1 MDAQQSPVEMKDAPR
16 DAEDAETPEVEM
28 SEADREKEPMT
39 GTGTG
44 TGTGGADAD
53 EEPASDGMMEAAAE
67 KNGTVKLKVLEEDEE
82 RMKFM
87 GLNKEELLR
96 VAGSPGWVRT
106 RWALLLV
113 FWIGWLGMLVGAVLI
128 ILQAPVCR
136 ELPPSDWW
144 NEGPLLQIRNLQDF
158 SETRDLK
165 GLEQKVGSLSELK
178 LKGLVIGPIHAAP
191 ADDPMNLQF
200 EEISPEYGSLEQFKR
215 FLQTAHRKGIFVV
228 LDLTPNYRGSSGPWF
243 SSASVTNVAERLKS
257 ALVFW
262 LSEGVDGIQLSGV
275 EHVTRMVP
283 SLWTD
288 IRAII
293 QNGTDKYPNKRV
305 LIGVTDS
312 SSADAVSDVLSSTGV
327 DLLLS
332 GVLSASNQTERAHDV
347 QMLYSNH
354 SQTKLAWSLE
364 APRDLNRDL
373 VRANQLLLMTLP
385 GTPVFIGGEE
395 IGLKD
400 EGTKVVWDSEKELND
415 SQQQGEPAERSFFRS
430 ISELR
435 GKERSL
441 MFGDFFLLFHSY
453 SSLAYLRVWDQNDRF
468 LAAFNWAAEEVELH
482 LSGAGLPRHA
492 VVVLSTNSSALP
504 VDGSVDL
511 QKLRLGPGQAV
522 LARFPYAG

>member
-1 MDAQQSPVEMKDAPR
+1 PNKTSENE
-16 DAEDAETPEVEM
+16 AE
-28 SEADREKEPMT
+28 REREPMT
-39 GTGTG
+39 G
-44 TGTGGADAD
+44 
-53 EEPASDGMMEAAAE
+53 PPAAAE

-82 RMKFM
+82 QTKFT

-128 ILQAPVCR
+128 ILRAPVCR
-136 ELPPSDWW
+136 ELPPTDWW
-144 NEGPLLQIRNLQDF
+144 NEGPLLQIRNLQAF
-158 SETRDLK
+158 SETKDLK
-165 GLEQKVGSLSELK
+165 GLEQKVSTLSGLK

-191 ADDPMNLQF
+191 ADDPMNLEF
-200 EEISPEYGSLEQFKR
+200 EEISPEFGNLEQFKR
-215 FLQTAHRKGIFVV
+215 LLQTAHRKGVFVV

-262 LSEGVDGIQLSGV
+262 LSEGVDGIQLPGV
-275 EHVTRMVP
+275 EDLARMVP

-305 LIGVTDS
+305 LIGVTET
-312 SSADAVSDVLSSTGV
+312 SSAETVSDVLSSTGV

-332 GVLSASNQTERAHDV
+332 GVLSASDQTERAHSV
-347 QMLYSNH
+347 QLLYSNH

-364 APRDLNRDL
+364 DLSRDL
-373 VRANQLLLMTLP
+373 VKVNQLLLMTLP
-385 GTPVFIGGEE
+385 GTPVFIGGDG

-400 EGTKVVWDSEKELND
+400 DMELN
-415 SQQQGEPAERSFFRS
+415 SSLQRSFFQS

-441 MFGDFFLLFHSY
+441 LFGDFSLLFNSS
-453 SSLAYLRVWDQNDRF
+453 SSLAYLRVWDQSTRF
-468 LAAFNWAAEEVELH
+468 LAAFNWAAEEVELQ
-482 LSGAGLPRHA
+482 LSGAGLPHHAA
-492 VVVLSTNSSALP
+492 VVRSTNTSALP
-504 VDGSVDL
+504 EESSVDL
-511 QKLRLGPGQAV
+511 RKLRLGPGQAALV
-522 LARFPYAG
+522 RFPHDG

>member
-16 DAEDAETPEVEM
+16 DAADAETDV
-28 SEADREKEPMT
+28 SEAEREREPM
-39 GTGTG
+39 

-53 EEPASDGMMEAAAE
+53 EGAASDGLMEPPAAEAE

-82 RMKFM
+82 QTKFT

-128 ILQAPVCR
+128 ILRAPVCR
-136 ELPPSDWW
+136 ELPPTDWW
-144 NEGPLLQIRNLQDF
+144 NEGPLLQIKNLKAF

-165 GLEQKVGSLSELK
+165 GLEQKVSTLSGLK

-191 ADDPMNLQF
+191 ADDPMNLEF
-200 EEISPEYGSLEQFKR
+200 EEISPEFGNLEQFNSL
-215 FLQTAHRKGIFVV
+215 LQTAHRKGVSVV

-262 LSEGVDGIQLSGV
+262 LSEGVDGIQLPGV
-275 EHVTRMVP
+275 EDLARMVP

-305 LIGVTDS
+305 LIGVTEA
-312 SSADAVSDVLSSTGV
+312 SSAETVSDVLSSTGV

-332 GVLSASNQTERAHDV
+332 GVLSASDQTERAHSV
-347 QMLYSNH
+347 QVLYSNH

-364 APRDLNRDL
+364 APRDLSRDL
-373 VRANQLLLMTLP
+373 VKVNQLLLMTLP
-385 GTPVFIGGEE
+385 GTPVFIGGDG

-400 EGTKVVWDSEKELND
+400 EDTKVVWDSEAELN
-415 SQQQGEPAERSFFRS
+415 SSLQGERGERNFFQS

-441 MFGDFFLLFHSY
+441 LFGDFSLLFNSS
-453 SSLAYLRVWDQNDRF
+453 SSLAYLRFWDQSTRF
-468 LAAFNWAAEEVELH
+468 LAAFNWAAEEVELQ
-482 LSGAGLPRHA
+482 LSGAGLPHHAA
-492 VVVLSTNSSALP
+492 VVRSTNTSALP
-504 VDGSVDL
+504 EESSVDL
-511 QKLRLGPGQAV
+511 RKLRLGARQAALV
-522 LARFPYAG
+522 RFPHDG

>member
-1 MDAQQSPVEMKDAPR
+1 
-16 DAEDAETPEVEM
+16 M
-28 SEADREKEPMT
+28 SKITKAVCLSEEPM
-39 GTGTG
+39 

-53 EEPASDGMMEAAAE
+53 EGADGLMEPPAAAE

-82 RMKFM
+82 QTKFT

-128 ILQAPVCR
+128 ILRAPVCR
-136 ELPPSDWW
+136 ELPPTDWW
-144 NEGPLLQIRNLQDF
+144 NEGPLLQIKNLQAF

-165 GLEQKVGSLSELK
+165 GLEQKVSTLSGLK

-191 ADDPMNLQF
+191 ADDPMNLEF
-200 EEISPEYGSLEQFKR
+200 EEISPEFGNLEQFKR
-215 FLQTAHRKGIFVV
+215 LLQTAHRKGVFVV

-262 LSEGVDGIQLSGV
+262 LSEGVDGIQLPGV
-275 EHVTRMVP
+275 EDLARMVP

-293 QNGTDKYPNKRV
+293 QNGTDKV
-305 LIGVTDS
+305 LIGVTEA
-312 SSADAVSDVLSSTGV
+312 SSAETVSDVLSSTGV

-332 GVLSASNQTERAHDV
+332 GVLSASDQTERAHSV
-347 QMLYSNH
+347 QVLYSNH

-364 APRDLNRDL
+364 APRDLSRDL
-373 VRANQLLLMTLP
+373 FKVNQLLLMTLP
-385 GTPVFIGGEE
+385 GTPVFIGGDG
-395 IGLKD
+395 IGLKEED
-400 EGTKVVWDSEKELND
+400 TKVVWDSETELN
-415 SQQQGEPAERSFFRS
+415 SSLQRGERSFFQS

-441 MFGDFFLLFHSY
+441 LFGDFSLLFNSS
-453 SSLAYLRVWDQNDRF
+453 SSLAYLRFWDQSTRF
-468 LAAFNWAAEEVELH
+468 LAAFNWAAEEVELQ
-482 LSGAGLPRHA
+482 LSGAGLPHHAA
-492 VVVLSTNSSALP
+492 VVRSTNTSALP
-504 VDGSVDL
+504 EESSVNL
-511 QKLRLGPGQAV
+511 RKLRLGPGQAALV
-522 LARFPYAG
+522 RFPHDG

>member
-16 DAEDAETPEVEM
+16 NAADAETDV
-28 SEADREKEPMT
+28 SEAEREREPM
-39 GTGTG
+39 

-53 EEPASDGMMEAAAE
+53 EGADGLMEPPAAAE

-82 RMKFM
+82 QTKFT

-128 ILQAPVCR
+128 ILRAPVCR
-136 ELPPSDWW
+136 ELPPTDWW
-144 NEGPLLQIRNLQDF
+144 NEGPLLQIKNLQAF

-165 GLEQKVGSLSELK
+165 GLEQKVSTLSGLK

-191 ADDPMNLQF
+191 ADDPMNLEF
-200 EEISPEYGSLEQFKR
+200 EEISPEFGNLEQFKR
-215 FLQTAHRKGIFVV
+215 LLQTAHRKGVFVV

-243 SSASVTNVAERLKS
+243 SSASVTNVS

-262 LSEGVDGIQLSGV
+262 LSEGVDGIQLPGV
-275 EHVTRMVP
+275 EDLARMVP

-305 LIGVTDS
+305 LIGVTEA
-312 SSADAVSDVLSSTGV
+312 SSAETVSDVLSSTGV

-332 GVLSASNQTERAHDV
+332 GVLSASDQTERAHSV
-347 QMLYSNH
+347 QVLYSNH

-364 APRDLNRDL
+364 APRDLSRDL
-373 VRANQLLLMTLP
+373 FKVNQLLLMTLP
-385 GTPVFIGGEE
+385 GTPVFIGGDG
-395 IGLKD
+395 IGLK
-400 EGTKVVWDSEKELND
+400 EEVRQTKLRQTLLKEMFLL
-415 SQQQGEPAERSFFRS
+415 FFQS

-441 MFGDFFLLFHSY
+441 LFGDFSLLFNSS
-453 SSLAYLRVWDQNDRF
+453 SSLAYLRFWDQSTRF
-468 LAAFNWAAEEVELH
+468 LAAFNWAAEEVELQ
-482 LSGAGLPRHA
+482 LSGAGLPHHAA
-492 VVVLSTNSSALP
+492 VVRSTNTSALP
-504 VDGSVDL
+504 EESSVNL
-511 QKLRLGPGQAV
+511 RKLRLGPGQAALV
-522 LARFPYAG
+522 RCLTSGEHFLPPSA

>member
-1 MDAQQSPVEMKDAPR
+1 MSHGFESIIFE
-16 DAEDAETPEVEM
+16 AE
-28 SEADREKEPMT
+28 REREPMT
-39 GTGTG
+39 GA
-44 TGTGGADAD
+44 GGADAD
-53 EEPASDGMMEAAAE
+53 EGADGLMEPPAAAE

-82 RMKFM
+82 QTKFT

-128 ILQAPVCR
+128 ILRAPVCR
-136 ELPPSDWW
+136 ELPPTDWW
-144 NEGPLLQIRNLQDF
+144 NEGPLLQIRNLQAF
-158 SETRDLK
+158 SETKDLK
-165 GLEQKVGSLSELK
+165 GLEQKVSTLSGLK

-191 ADDPMNLQF
+191 ADDPMNLEF
-200 EEISPEYGSLEQFKR
+200 EEISPEFGNLEQFKR
-215 FLQTAHRKGIFVV
+215 LLQTAHRKGVFVV

-262 LSEGVDGIQLSGV
+262 LSEGVDGIQLPGV
-275 EHVTRMVP
+275 EDLARMVP

-293 QNGTDKYPNKRV
+293 QNGTDKV
-305 LIGVTDS
+305 LIGVTET
-312 SSADAVSDVLSSTGV
+312 SSAETVSDVLSSTGV

-332 GVLSASNQTERAHDV
+332 GVLSASDQTERAHSV
-347 QMLYSNH
+347 QLLYSNH

-364 APRDLNRDL
+364 DLSRDL
-373 VRANQLLLMTLP
+373 VKVNQLLLMTLP
-385 GTPVFIGGEE
+385 GTPVFIGGDG

-400 EGTKVVWDSEKELND
+400 DDTKVVWDSEMELN
-415 SQQQGEPAERSFFRS
+415 SSLQRGERSFFQS

-441 MFGDFFLLFHSY
+441 LFGDFSLLFNSS
-453 SSLAYLRVWDQNDRF
+453 SSLAYLRVWDQSTRF
-468 LAAFNWAAEEVELH
+468 LAAFNWAAEEVELQ
-482 LSGAGLPRHA
+482 LSGAGLPHHAA
-492 VVVLSTNSSALP
+492 VVRSTNTSALP
-504 VDGSVDL
+504 EESSVDL
-511 QKLRLGPGQAV
+511 RKLRLGPGQAALV
-522 LARFPYAG
+522 RFPHDG

>member
-1 MDAQQSPVEMKDAPR
+1 MSHGFET
-16 DAEDAETPEVEM
+16 DAETDV
-28 SEADREKEPMT
+28 SEAEREREPMT
-39 GTGTG
+39 GA
-44 TGTGGADAD
+44 GGADAD
-53 EEPASDGMMEAAAE
+53 EGADGLMEPPAAAE

-82 RMKFM
+82 QTKFT

-128 ILQAPVCR
+128 ILRAPVCR
-136 ELPPSDWW
+136 ELPPTDWW
-144 NEGPLLQIRNLQDF
+144 NEGPLLQIRNLQAF
-158 SETRDLK
+158 SETKDLK
-165 GLEQKVGSLSELK
+165 GLEQKVSTLSGLK

-191 ADDPMNLQF
+191 ADDPMNLEF
-200 EEISPEYGSLEQFKR
+200 EEISPEFGNLEQFKR
-215 FLQTAHRKGIFVV
+215 LLQTAHRKGVFVV

-243 SSASVTNVAERLKS
+243 SSASVTNVS

-262 LSEGVDGIQLSGV
+262 LSEGVDGIQLPGV
-275 EHVTRMVP
+275 EDLARMVP

-305 LIGVTDS
+305 LIGVTET
-312 SSADAVSDVLSSTGV
+312 SSAETVSDVLSSTGV

-332 GVLSASNQTERAHDV
+332 GVLSASDQTERAHSV
-347 QMLYSNH
+347 QLLYSNH

-364 APRDLNRDL
+364 DLSRDL
-373 VRANQLLLMTLP
+373 VKVNQLLLMTLP
-385 GTPVFIGGEE
+385 GTPVFIGGDG

-400 EGTKVVWDSEKELND
+400 DVRQTKLRQTLFKEM
-415 SQQQGEPAERSFFRS
+415 SKCHRSFFQS

-441 MFGDFFLLFHSY
+441 LFGDFSLLFNSS
-453 SSLAYLRVWDQNDRF
+453 SSLAYLRVWDQSTRF
-468 LAAFNWAAEEVELH
+468 LAAFNWAAEEVELQ
-482 LSGAGLPRHA
+482 LSGAGLPHHAA
-492 VVVLSTNSSALP
+492 VVRSTNTSALP
-504 VDGSVDL
+504 EESSVDL
-511 QKLRLGPGQAV
+511 CVTSGEHFLLPSA
-522 LARFPYAG
+522 

>member
-1 MDAQQSPVEMKDAPR
+1 MDAQQQSPVEMKDAPR
-16 DAEDAETPEVEM
+16 DAEDAETAEAEM

-44 TGTGGADAD
+44 TGGADAD
-53 EEPASDGMMEAAAE
+53 EEAASDGMMETAAE
-67 KNGTVKLKVLEEDEE
+67 TNGTVKLKVLEEDEE

-136 ELPPSDWW
+136 ELPPTDWW
-144 NEGPLLQIRNLQDF
+144 NQGPLLQIRNLQDF

-165 GLEQKVGSLSELK
+165 GLEQKVSSLSELK

-200 EEISPEYGSLEQFKR
+200 EEISPEFGSLEQFKR
-215 FLQTAHRKGIFVV
+215 LLQTAHKKGIFVV

-275 EHVTRMVP
+275 EQVTRMVP

-312 SSADAVSDVLSSTGV
+312 SSADTVSDVLSSTGV

-332 GVLSASNQTERAHDV
+332 GVLSASNQTERAHNV

-364 APRDLNRDL
+364 APQDLNHDL
-373 VRANQLLLMTLP
+373 VRVNQLLLMTLP

-400 EGTKVVWDSEKELND
+400 KGTKMVWDSEKELND
-415 SQQQGEPAERSFFRS
+415 SLQQGEPTERTFFRS

-441 MFGDFFLLFHSY
+441 LFGDFFLLFHSY

-492 VVVLSTNSSALP
+492 VVILSTNSSALP
-504 VDGSVDL
+504 EDGSVDL
-511 QKLRLGPGQAV
+511 QKLRLGPGQAALV
-522 LARFPYAG
+522 RFPYAG

>member
-1 MDAQQSPVEMKDAPR
+1 MNRIDE
-16 DAEDAETPEVEM
+16 AE
-28 SEADREKEPMT
+28 REREPMT
-39 GTGTG
+39 GA
-44 TGTGGADAD
+44 GG
-53 EEPASDGMMEAAAE
+53 PPAAAE

-82 RMKFM
+82 QTKFT

-128 ILQAPVCR
+128 ILRAPVCR
-136 ELPPSDWW
+136 ELPPTDWW
-144 NEGPLLQIRNLQDF
+144 NEGPLLQIRNLQAF
-158 SETRDLK
+158 SETKDLK
-165 GLEQKVGSLSELK
+165 GGSVRPTLSGLK

-191 ADDPMNLQF
+191 ADDPMNLEF
-200 EEISPEYGSLEQFKR
+200 EEISPEFGNLEQFKR
-215 FLQTAHRKGIFVV
+215 LLQTAHRKGVFVV

-262 LSEGVDGIQLSGV
+262 LSEGVDGIQLPGV
-275 EHVTRMVP
+275 EDLARMVP

-305 LIGVTDS
+305 LIGVTET
-312 SSADAVSDVLSSTGV
+312 SSAETVSDVLSSTGV

-332 GVLSASNQTERAHDV
+332 GVLSASDQTERAHSV
-347 QMLYSNH
+347 QLLYSNH

-364 APRDLNRDL
+364 DLSRDL
-373 VRANQLLLMTLP
+373 VKVNQLLLMTLP
-385 GTPVFIGGEE
+385 GTPVFIGGDG

-400 EGTKVVWDSEKELND
+400 DDTKVVWDSEMESKCHAVFPLRL
-415 SQQQGEPAERSFFRS
+415 QGERGERSFFQS

-441 MFGDFFLLFHSY
+441 LFGDFSLLFNSS
-453 SSLAYLRVWDQNDRF
+453 SSLAYLRVWDQSTRF
-468 LAAFNWAAEEVELH
+468 LAAFNWAAEEVELQ
-482 LSGAGLPRHA
+482 LSGAGLPHHAA
-492 VVVLSTNSSALP
+492 VVRSTNTSALP
-504 VDGSVDL
+504 EESSVDL
-511 QKLRLGPGQAV
+511 RKLRLGPGQAALV
-522 LARFPYAG
+522 RFPHDG